1 MSNDKT
7 GDTPLDKAYKAAQIF
22 ALIVMPIVVAAVG
35 WMTQK
40 SLTDANTSKDYV
52 QMAVQV
58 LREPRRP
65 DDGDIRKWANEVIG
79 KNSPVPFSSK
89 AGEQL
94 SSSALGMLRSHPLLK
109 SAMEKREK
117 CPSIDLKA
125 IPQKQLQAV
134 EKLQQLCN
142 KNGTDL
148 FWMKTYINL
157 IAETSEETSGA
168 KHAPVL
174 SFERIPGIR

>member
-7 GDTPLDKAYKAAQIF
+7 GNTPLDKAYKAAQIF
-22 ALIVMPIVVAAVG
+22 ALIVMPIVVAVVG
-35 WMTQK
+35 WITQK
-40 SLTDANTSKDYV
+40 SLTDTSTSKDYV
-52 QMAVQV
+52 QMALQV

-79 KNSPVPFSSK
+79 KNSPIPFSSK

-94 SSSALGMLRSHPLLK
+94 STSAIGMLRSHPLLK
-109 SAMEKREK
+109 PAMEKREK
-117 CPSIDLKA
+117 CPSINLKA
-125 IPQKQLQAV
+125 IPRKQLQAV

-148 FWMKTYINL
+148 FWMQTYINL
-157 IAETSEETSGA
+157 LAGPFEETAGLNTR
-168 KHAPVL
+168 P
-174 SFERIPGIR
+174 